1 MLTTLLNP
9 FNASRVSDIWRTPG
23 AVGSD
28 VLGGAIG
35 FIGGKL
41 ARFLALQG
49 LKKTGMPGAQPDQFD
64 LAGALASAVGI
75 GVPLAVGAMIDDAGQ
90 PGVWRGAKYGAYIAA
105 VHNMLAPAVRAV
117 TPTQYQPVVTEA
129 LGLPYFETLGA
140 ITASDTGG
148 SFSPNPI
155 LGEGYALE
163 ALGDEPSMYNAVAV
177 GDEDSVQLVAMH

>member
-1 MLTTLLNP
+1 MMTLLNP
-9 FNASRVSDIWRTPG
+9 FNASRISDIWRTPG
-23 AVGSD
+23 VVGSD

-35 FIGGKL
+35 FVGGKL
-41 ARFLALQG
+41 VRFFALQG
-49 LKKTGMPGAQPDQFD
+49 LKMLKLPGAEPDQFD
-64 LAGALASAVGI
+64 LAGLLASAAGI
-75 GVPLAVGAMIDDAGQ
+75 GIPLALGAMVDDEGQ
-90 PGVWRGAKYGAYIAA
+90 PGVWRGVKYGAYISAI
-105 VHNMLAPAVRAV
+105 HNLLAPAVRAV
-117 TPTQYQPVVTEA
+117 TPTQYQPAVVEA

-155 LGEGYALE
+155 LGEGYALK